1 MCPLDSS
8 FLGPIIDEKV
18 VFPHFLG
25 LSSSDKKNTEIKI
38 FLNTAADL
46 NSNYLSNFIHISNM
60 KYLSFRIFV
69 RKN

>member
-25 LSSSDKKNTEIKI
+25 LSSSDKKNTEMKI
-38 FLNTAADL
+38 FLNTAADILKYLLNRMTL
-46 NSNYLSNFIHISNM
+46 NSFQSTNLS
-60 KYLSFRIFV
+60 
-69 RKN
+69 